1 MNRIVKIFLPILILI
16 CSLSVFVVLRA
27 SRPEQ
32 PVAETRE
39 RVWRVEVLDVVPQSL
54 APSLRLYGRVETP
67 TLFKAAAPAA
77 SRVQRVWV
85 REGEQVE
92 QGQLLVELDPRDFLP
107 QVEKARAEVAEL
119 EALLR
124 SERIRQ
130 SSDLSALNHESRLLQ
145 LSRQSVERMQRLQSK
160 KLGSESEL
168 DQAQQEL
175 EQREL
180 ALTSREL
187 AINDHPARIQALEAR
202 MQKAAAGL
210 AEAELDLERS
220 QVKAPYAGRVASVE
234 AAEGNQVS
242 INQQLLS
249 LYDPATLELRARI
262 PMPFLHELEQSRN
275 SGYPLTGTAEGYP
288 AELQLRLVRLAGEA
302 DPSGIDA
309 LFAIGQK
316 GDRLRPG
323 QMLKFTLRRA
333 IQQAALAVPYSVLY
347 GNDRAY
353 KLEDGRL
360 QGLRL
365 ENLGSFVAPDGS
377 ERLLIRSTQL
387 QSGDALVIT
396 HLPNAVE
403 GLRVEAVSTP

>member
-1 MNRIVKIFLPILILI
+1 
-16 CSLSVFVVLRA
+16 
-27 SRPEQ
+27 
-32 PVAETRE
+32 
-39 RVWRVEVLDVVPQSL
+39 
-54 APSLRLYGRVETP
+54 
-67 TLFKAAAPAA
+67 
-77 SRVQRVWV
+77 
-85 REGEQVE
+85 
-92 QGQLLVELDPRDFLP
+92 
-107 QVEKARAEVAEL
+107 
-119 EALLR
+119 
-124 SERIRQ
+124 
-130 SSDLSALNHESRLLQ
+130 
-145 LSRQSVERMQRLQSK
+145 
-160 KLGSESEL
+160 
-168 DQAQQEL
+168 
-175 EQREL
+175 
-180 ALTSREL
+180 
-187 AINDHPARIQALEAR
+187 

-262 PMPFLHELEQSRN
+262 PMPFLNELEQSRN

-288 AELQLRLVRLAGEA
+288 AGLQLRLVRLAGEA

-309 LFAIGQK
+309 LFAIGQE
-316 GDRLRPG
+316 GDRLRLG

-333 IQQAALAVPYSVLY
+333 IQQAVLAVPYSVLY

-353 KLEDGRL
+353 KLVDGRL

-365 ENLGSFVAPDGS
+365 ENLGSFVATDGS

-387 QSGDALVIT
+387 QAGDALVIT

-403 GLRVEAVSTP
+403 GLRVEAVNTP